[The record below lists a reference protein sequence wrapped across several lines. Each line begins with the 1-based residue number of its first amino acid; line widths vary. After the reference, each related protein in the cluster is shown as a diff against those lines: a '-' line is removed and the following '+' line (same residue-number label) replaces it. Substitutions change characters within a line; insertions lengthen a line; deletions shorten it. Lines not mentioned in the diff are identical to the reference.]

1 MSSKVCSPG
10 LLGGL
15 ILVLT
20 VPAWGEPP
28 ADQGPVQ
35 EKAATATDL
44 LGDPLPAGA
53 IVRMGTMRLRHG
65 SMVSCLAFSPD
76 GKGLASAS
84 YDRTVRVWDVA
95 TGQERRHF
103 LGHETGVSEVA
114 FAPDGRSLVSM
125 AA

>member
-1 MSSKVCSPG
+1 
-10 LLGGL
+10 
-15 ILVLT
+15 
-20 VPAWGEPP
+20 
-28 ADQGPVQ
+28 
-35 EKAATATDL
+35 
-44 LGDPLPAGA
+44 
-53 IVRMGTMRLRHG
+53 MGTMRLRHG

-125 AA
+125 AADRTIRVWEVASGQQRLQVPQGRRGGHSACSADGKTLAWAAAGTDS